1 MTNAI
6 VKNLMAYAAEELKK
20 EKLILIEDI
29 IKAKRLAFGFGLK
42 EHASAI
48 SDWLG
53 TFNELYDMPIG
64 KLQEYYTGLQKELS
78 AKARILA
85 GIDAE

>member
-29 IKAKRLAFGFGLK
+29 IKAKRLAVGFELK
-42 EHASAI
+42 KHNLVISAPEEVF
-48 SDWLG
+48 D
-53 TFNELYDMPIG
+53 ELYDMPIG

-85 GIDAE
+85 GIDQE